1 MVEIMGF
8 GVRPWFCIQALPCTR
23 CVTLGRLL
31 NLSEPQFPCLSNR
44 NSDAFPSGCLQ
55 ALHEVIHKG
64 VIPRTWHTA
73 GN

>member
-8 GVRPWFCIQALPCTR
+8 GARPRFCIQALPCTC

-44 NSDAFPSGCLQ
+44 NGDVFLSGSLQ

-64 VIPRTWHTA
+64 VIPRTRHTA